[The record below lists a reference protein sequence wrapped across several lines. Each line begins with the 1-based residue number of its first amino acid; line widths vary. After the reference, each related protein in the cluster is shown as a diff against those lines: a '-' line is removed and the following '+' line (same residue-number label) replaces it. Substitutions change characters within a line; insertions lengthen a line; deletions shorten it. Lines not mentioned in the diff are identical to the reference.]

1 MPSEYSGTRLYIA
14 LTSDMGRTPS
24 ELLAP
29 LRGLGVGIK
38 IGLELFTGR
47 GPDIVREL
55 SGEGFP
61 VFLDLKLHDIPH
73 TVEGAVRAAC
83 AAGPALLNVHASG
96 GTAMMKAAASAA
108 SGSGVRM
115 LAVTVLTSLG
125 TADLERMGWS
135 LGPGGSVLR
144 LAGMAAESGL
154 DGVVCSPE
162 EAAAVRS
169 ATGPGFLIVTPGI
182 RPAGSDKGDQ
192 ARTATPGSAIRA
204 GADALVVGRPVS
216 GAPDPRAAASAILDQ
231 IEAAAASG
239 ARGF

>member
-1 MPSEYSGTRLYIA
+1 MPSGCSGTRLYIA
-14 LTSDMGRTPS
+14 LTSDMGRTPA

-38 IGLELFTGR
+38 IGLELFAGR

-83 AAGPALLNVHASG
+83 ASGPALLNVHASG
-96 GTAMMKAAASAA
+96 GAAMMKAAASAA
-108 SGSGVRM
+108 SGTGVRM

-125 TADLERMGWS
+125 APDLERMGWS
-135 LGPGGSVLR
+135 LGPGGTVVR
-144 LAGMAAESGL
+144 LAGMAAESGM

-162 EAAAVRS
+162 EASAVRS
-169 ATGPGFLIVTPGI
+169 ATGPGFLVVTPGI
-182 RPAGSDKGDQ
+182 RPSGSDRGDQ
-192 ARTATPGSAIRA
+192 ARIATPEAAIRA

-216 GAPDPRAAASAILDQ
+216 GAPDPRAAASAILEE
-231 IEAAAASG
+231 IEAAVASG
-239 ARGF
+239 VRSF

>member
-1 MPSEYSGTRLYIA
+1 MPSAYAGTRLYIA
-14 LTSDMGRTPS
+14 LTSDMGRTPA

-47 GPDIVREL
+47 GPDIVRQL

-96 GTAMMKAAASAA
+96 GEAMMKAAANAA
-108 SGSGVRM
+108 SGTGVRM

-125 TADLERMGWS
+125 APDLERMGWS
-135 LGPGGSVLR
+135 LGPAGSVLR
-144 LAGMAAESGL
+144 LAALAAGSGM
-154 DGVVCSPE
+154 DGVVCSPA
-162 EAAAVRS
+162 EASAVRS

-182 RPAGSDKGDQ
+182 RPAGSDTGDQ
-192 ARTATPGSAIRA
+192 ARVATPGAAVRA

-216 GAPDPRAAASAILDQ
+216 GAPDPRAAASAILEE
-231 IEAAAASG
+231 IEAAEAPG
-239 ARGF
+239 ARVF